1 MNRLPN
7 QGAHMSLRI
16 LTTVALLAGLGAAA
30 PASAL
35 SPQEEASFKQ
45 NCTNDYMRF
54 CSMFDPNTPQVE
66 QCFQQRMKELSPRCQ
81 AAIASYTKANPG
93 GGRR

>member
-1 MNRLPN
+1 MLS
-7 QGAHMSLRI
+7 MTIRI
-16 LTTVALLAGLGAAA
+16 AAA
-30 PASAL
+30 VGLTFAATAAGAMTPE
-35 SPQEEASFKQ
+35 QEAVFRQ

-66 QCFQQRMKELSPRCQ
+66 QCFQQRMKDLSPRCQ
-81 AAIASYTKANPG
+81 AAIASYSKKSP